1 MRQVFSSR
9 RVDNVEKVAQL
20 LRDAGIEVKVT
31 DGQSYH
37 GSRGRNFS
45 YRERPG
51 NEDAPRPAVWI
62 VRAEDQIRGRE
73 LLREA
78 GLLQNLPSTR
88 SYLGQGEVVFATER
102 PAPRQGMSRAS
113 KVRYTL
119 LGGAA
124 LVTALAW
131 LSRPDA
137 DAPTAD
143 ESAVIADAPAAEA
156 RRLDMVPP
164 TVEAT
169 VNRLPVPQA
178 LAETVLATELAG
190 LDGPACIAV
199 DGRTP
204 TAPLFAAL
212 EAIAPDVRSASTCE
226 GTDAT
231 TRLDIAN
238 YRTDGSGRGTVD
250 VIIDVDGART
260 SRTLDVVRDGRTW
273 SVAPPE

>member
-1 MRQVFSSR
+1 MRQVFSSPR
-9 RVDNVEKVAQL
+9 LENVERVAEL
-20 LRDAGIEVKVT
+20 LRAEAIEVRIVN
-31 DGQSYH
+31 GRSYK
-37 GSRGRNFS
+37 GSRRSNFS
-45 YRERPG
+45 YREG
-51 NEDAPRPAVWI
+51 ASGPRPSVWV
-62 VRAEDQIRGRE
+62 VRAEDQTRARA

-143 ESAVIADAPAAEA
+143 QSAVIAEAPAPSSP
-156 RRLDMVPP
+156 RLDMVPP

-204 TAPLFAAL
+204 TAPLLAAL
-212 EAIAPDVRSASTCE
+212 EAIAPGVRGASTCE
-226 GTDAT
+226 GTDAM

-250 VIIDVDGART
+250 VIIDTGGERAT
-260 SRTLDVVRDGRTW
+260 RTLDVARDGRSW
-273 SVAPPE
+273 NAAPAE

>member
-1 MRQVFSSR
+1 MRQVFSSPR
-9 RVDNVEKVAQL
+9 LENVERVAEL
-20 LRDAGIEVKVT
+20 LRAEAIEVRIVN
-31 DGQSYH
+31 GRSYK
-37 GSRGRNFS
+37 GSRRSTFS
-45 YRERPG
+45 YREG
-51 NEDAPRPAVWI
+51 ASGPRPSVWV
-62 VRAEDQIRGRE
+62 VRAEDQTRARA

-143 ESAVIADAPAAEA
+143 ESAVFADAPAAEA

-178 LAETVLATELAG
+178 LAETLLAAELAG
-190 LDGPACIAV
+190 LDGTACVAV
-199 DGRTP
+199 DGRAP
-204 TAPLFAAL
+204 SAPLLAAL
-212 EAIAPDVRSASTCE
+212 ASTAPDVRSLAACD
-226 GTDAT
+226 DADAAP
-231 TRLDIAN
+231 RLDIAN

-250 VIIDVDGART
+250 VIIDVDAART

>member
-1 MRQVFSSR
+1 MRQVFSSPR
-9 RVDNVEKVAQL
+9 LENVERVAEL
-20 LRDAGIEVKVT
+20 LRAEAIEVRIVN
-31 DGQSYH
+31 GRSYK
-37 GSRGRNFS
+37 GSRRSTFS
-45 YRERPG
+45 YREG
-51 NEDAPRPAVWI
+51 ASGPRPSVWV
-62 VRAEDQIRGRE
+62 VRAEDQTRARA

-178 LAETVLATELAG
+178 LAETLLAAELAG
-190 LDGPACIAV
+190 LDGTACVAV
-199 DGRTP
+199 DGRAP
-204 TAPLFAAL
+204 TAPLLAAL
-212 EAIAPDVRSASTCE
+212 EAIAPGVRGASTCE

-250 VIIDVDGART
+250 VIIDTGGERAT
-260 SRTLDVVRDGRTW
+260 RTLDVARDGRSW
-273 SVAPPE
+273 NAAPAE

>member
-1 MRQVFSSR
+1 MRQVFSSPR
-9 RVDNVEKVAQL
+9 LENVERVAEL
-20 LRDAGIEVKVT
+20 LRAEAIEVRIVN
-31 DGQSYH
+31 GRSYK
-37 GSRGRNFS
+37 GSRRSTFS
-45 YRERPG
+45 YREG
-51 NEDAPRPAVWI
+51 ASGPRPSVWV
-62 VRAEDQIRGRE
+62 VRAEDQTRARA

-178 LAETVLATELAG
+178 LAETLLAAELAG
-190 LDGPACIAV
+190 LEGTACVAV
-199 DGRTP
+199 DGRAP
-204 TAPLFAAL
+204 SAPLLAAL
-212 EAIAPDVRSASTCE
+212 ESTAPDVRSAPACD
-226 GTDAT
+226 DADAAP
-231 TRLDIAN
+231 RLDIAN

-250 VIIDVDGART
+250 MIIDVDGART

>member
-1 MRQVFSSR
+1 MRQVFSSPR
-9 RVDNVEKVAQL
+9 LENVERVAEL
-20 LRDAGIEVKVT
+20 LRAEAIEVRIVN
-31 DGQSYH
+31 GRSYK
-37 GSRGRNFS
+37 GSRRSTFS
-45 YRERPG
+45 YREG
-51 NEDAPRPAVWI
+51 ASGPRPSVWV
-62 VRAEDQIRGRE
+62 VRAEDQTRARA

-137 DAPTAD
+137 ETPTD
-143 ESAVIADAPAAEA
+143 EPAVIADAPAAEA
-156 RRLDMVPP
+156 PRLAMVPP

-190 LDGPACIAV
+190 LDQTACIAV
-199 DGRTP
+199 DGRAP
-204 TAPLFAAL
+204 TAPLLDALAA
-212 EAIAPDVRSASTCE
+212 ASPGVRSAPACD
-226 GTDAT
+226 DADAAP
-231 TRLDIAN
+231 RLDITN

-273 SVAPPE
+273 SAAPAE